1 MRENISD
8 FHSDGESK
16 VHPALHLVDVYQ
28 MFTKLLGVP
37 PQPNNGSWE
46 NVMDLLL
53 DPNTASSL
61 SPGLLVLGLALVLRT
76 LDLTG
81 V

>member
-1 MRENISD
+1 
-8 FHSDGESK
+8 
-16 VHPALHLVDVYQ
+16 

-53 DPNTASSL
+53 DPNTASSQ

-76 LDLTG
+76 LDLT
-81 V
+81 VV

>member
-1 MRENISD
+1 M
-8 FHSDGESK
+8 
-16 VHPALHLVDVYQ
+16 HPPLHLVDVYQ

-46 NVMDLLL
+46 NVMDLLV
-53 DPNTASSL
+53 DPNTASSQ
-61 SPGLLVLGLALVLRT
+61 SPGLLLLSLALLMRT
-76 LDLTG
+76 LELA

>member
-1 MRENISD
+1 
-8 FHSDGESK
+8 
-16 VHPALHLVDVYQ
+16 